1 MSSKQSKNAGPI
13 IETKLKV
20 VIISIVAVIVVAIIG
35 LVAIEGINTC
45 RIKIANHTDKNIT
58 NLKVMFETEDESLEM
73 QNLFEGELKSG
84 AKYSGSYDSMNFTE
98 EPGDIGM
105 LVTFEG
111 EDEIYVY
118 DGYFY
123 DRFNGLID
131 IDFHQ
136 AEGEYRVTISASSG
150 IFKNTDGSA
159 IDDDEIYF
167 DFEKADWDIVG
178 SPMDDD
184 ELYFDDD
191 GLYFED
197 IDEDED
203 WDIDE

>member
-1 MSSKQSKNAGPI
+1 MSSKKSKNAGPI
-13 IETKLKV
+13 IGTKLKA
-20 VIISIVAVIVVAIIG
+20 VIISIVAVIVVAVIG

-84 AKYSGSYDSMNFTE
+84 EKYSGSYDSMNFTE

-197 IDEDED
+197 VDE
-203 WDIDE
+203 

>member
-1 MSSKQSKNAGPI
+1 MSSKKSKNAGPI
-13 IETKLKV
+13 IGTKLKV
-20 VIISIVAVIVVAIIG
+20 VIISIVAVIVVAVIG

-84 AKYSGSYDSMNFTE
+84 EKYSGSYDSMNFTE

-191 GLYFED
+191 GLYLED

>member
-1 MSSKQSKNAGPI
+1 MP
-13 IETKLKV
+13 
-20 VIISIVAVIVVAIIG
+20 
-35 LVAIEGINTC
+35 
-45 RIKIANHTDKNIT
+45 
-58 NLKVMFETEDESLEM
+58 
-73 QNLFEGELKSG
+73 
-84 AKYSGSYDSMNFTE
+84 
-98 EPGDIGM
+98 
-105 LVTFEG
+105 
-111 EDEIYVY
+111 
-118 DGYFY
+118 
-123 DRFNGLID
+123 
-131 IDFHQ
+131 
-136 AEGEYRVTISASSG
+136 ISASSG

-184 ELYFDDD
+184 EMYLDDD

>member
-1 MSSKQSKNAGPI
+1 MSSKKSKNTGPI
-13 IETKLKV
+13 IGTKLKV
-20 VIISIVAVIVVAIIG
+20 VIISIVAVIVVAVIG

-84 AKYSGSYDSMNFTE
+84 EKYSGSYDSMNFTE

-111 EDEIYVY
+111 EDEI
-118 DGYFY
+118 Y

-184 ELYFDDD
+184 ELYLDDD